1 MNKGNEQNKLNNPNK
16 FNEIIQ
22 IRKLNLAAYFL
33 FIGFAGL
40 IVFYIWPFF
49 VSFGYAFMNR
59 PVNGSFVGLKN
70 FMDLFHNKPYLLGL
84 KNTVIFISISVPLGM
99 LLSLMVAILIDKVKY
114 HKELFVLIFL
124 IPLVIPSGS
133 MVFFWKALFMNQGYV
148 NGILNA
154 VGIQGVNWLETS
166 AALYVVV
173 LIFIW
178 KNLGYNMV
186 LFMAGLHNIP
196 KEHYEAAAVDG
207 ANGIQNF
214 FYITLPGMVP
224 MIVLVSIMSIINSF
238 KVFKEIYLITGK
250 YPHES
255 IYMLQHFMNNMFYS
269 LNYQKLTTATSVMV
283 LLITLL
289 VQFLLWFERRH
300 SE

>member
-1 MNKGNEQNKLNNPNK
+1 MNKLYKLKKWNKSTKKYRINPA
-16 FNEIIQ
+16 FC
-22 IRKLNLAAYFL
+22 FL

-49 VSFGYAFMNR
+49 VSFGYAFMNK
-59 PVNGSFVGLKN
+59 PVNGSFVGFKN
-70 FMDLFHNKPYLLGL
+70 FMDLFQNKPYLLGL
-84 KNTVIFISISVPLGM
+84 KNTLIFISMSVPLGM

-154 VGIQGVNWLETS
+154 VGVQGINWLETS

-214 FYITLPGMVP
+214 FYITLPGMIP

>member
-1 MNKGNEQNKLNNPNK
+1 MSKLKKINKPNK
-16 FNEIIQ
+16 SNNSNRFIQ
-22 IRKLNLAAYFL
+22 IYQLNPAFYFL
-33 FIGFAGL
+33 VIGFAGL
-40 IVFYIWPFF
+40 ILFYIWPFF

-59 PVNGSFVGLKN
+59 PVNGSFVGFKN
-70 FMDLFHNKPYLLGL
+70 FIDLFHNEPYLLGL
-84 KNTVIFISISVPLGM
+84 KNTLIFISMSVPLGM
-99 LLSLMVAILIDKVKY
+99 LLSLLVAMLIDKVKN

-133 MVFFWKALFMNQGYV
+133 MVFFWKALFMDQGYV
-148 NGILNA
+148 NGILSKI
-154 VGIQGVNWLETS
+154 GIEGINWLETS
-166 AALYVVV
+166 AARYVMV

-196 KEHYEAAAVDG
+196 KEHYEAASVDG
-207 ANGIQNF
+207 AKEIQTF
-214 FYITLPGMVP
+214 FYITLPEMVP
-224 MIVLVSIMSIINSF
+224 MIVLVTIMSIINSF
-238 KVFKEIYLITGK
+238 KVFKEIYSITGK

-289 VQFLLWFERRH
+289 VQFLIWFERRH